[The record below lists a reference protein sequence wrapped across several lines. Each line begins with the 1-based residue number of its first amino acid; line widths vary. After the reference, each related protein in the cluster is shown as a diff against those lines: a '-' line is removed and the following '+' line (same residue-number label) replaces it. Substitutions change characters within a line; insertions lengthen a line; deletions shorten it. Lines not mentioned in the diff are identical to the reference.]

1 MIVADDVLSVLSIAQ
16 CAGNALQLPPQQLDR
31 QLYVRTNKVI
41 EAAGG
46 KWNRKTRAH
55 VFDGD
60 AAEVDPAVAG
70 VEWSLDDPSGSGQE
84 SVDGIVL
91 TGADQPCVLHLVVGR
106 PVTRCQIEVGRHVP
120 GVGLGEGGHEVGV
133 PIEVCEVVDAGI
145 DTLE

>member
-1 MIVADDVLSVLSIAQ
+1 MRSAGAVRLSIGAE
-16 CAGNALQLPPQQLDR
+16 AGL
-31 QLYVRTNKVI
+31 
-41 EAAGG
+41 
-46 KWNRKTRAH
+46 
-55 VFDGD
+55 DGD

-145 DTLE
+145 DTRWERVAAALGKVSTW